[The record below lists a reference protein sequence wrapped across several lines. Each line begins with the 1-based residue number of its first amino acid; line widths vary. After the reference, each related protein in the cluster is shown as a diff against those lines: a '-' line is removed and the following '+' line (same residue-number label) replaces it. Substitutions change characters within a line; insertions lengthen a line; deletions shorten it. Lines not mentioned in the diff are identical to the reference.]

1 MERVRLLHAGLPV
14 RRTVAAWERFWFAE
28 EPTSTLALLRVAFAV
43 LALAWALTL
52 LPDVDALFGRTGVV
66 AGSRAAPAVLGVLL
80 VAAASLLVGYRSRL
94 AAGTVLACLVWFN
107 HVDPAVMNAGDQLL
121 RDIGLVLALAP
132 AGAALSVDAARRG
145 RDGGFWRCPRRA
157 AWPLRLVQVQISL
170 MYLASVAWKL
180 QGATWRDGTAV
191 SYPLR
196 VPGIARAPGVDALV
210 TSLPLAH
217 VLTWGTLTLEL
228 CIGVLVWN
236 RRLRPWVLA
245 AGLAFHLSIEATLAP
260 GFFSWA
266 VLVGYVAFVPPERAS
281 RLIAAV
287 EVRVPHRERAAAL
300 IDDRQS
306 RTTT

>member
-1 MERVRLLHAGLPV
+1 M

-28 EPTSTLALLRVAFAV
+28 ESASTLALLRVAFAAIV
-43 LALAWALTL
+43 LAWALTL
-52 LPDVDALFGRTGVV
+52 LPDVNALFGRTGVV
-66 AGSRAAPAVLGVLL
+66 AGSRAAAAVLGVLL
-80 VAAASLLVGYRSRL
+80 VAAGCLLVGYRSRL
-94 AAGTVLACLVWFN
+94 AAGAVLACLVWFN

-121 RDIGLVLALAP
+121 RDIGVMLVLAP

-145 RDGGFWRCPRRA
+145 REGGFWGCPRRG
-157 AWPLRLVQVQISL
+157 AWPLRLVQVQLSL

-180 QGATWRDGTAV
+180 EGATWRDGTAV

-196 VPGIARAPGVDALV
+196 VPGIARVPSVDALA

-217 VLTWGTLTLEL
+217 VLTWGTLALEL
-228 CIGVLVWN
+228 SIGVLVWS

-245 AGLAFHLSIEATLAP
+245 AGVAFHLSIEATLAP

-287 EVRVPHRERAAAL
+287 EARVPYRKLAAGRRSVRSSSIAAG
-300 IDDRQS
+300 S
-306 RTTT
+306 SKTSV